1 MWEILYLLGR
11 GGGCWEAGGGLGGRG
26 FRAGTEEVRE
36 ALGQIG
42 GAD

>member
-1 MWEILYLLGR
+1 MLCLLGR
-11 GGGCWEAGGGLGGRG
+11 GGCGCKAGGGLGGSGLRP
-26 FRAGTEEVRE
+26 GTEEVRE